1 MVTMLL
7 VPILMIQNL
16 LQKIYSIQTQT
27 TLNRLLYPKTNHQ
40 LLVSCIRS
48 SFSTAT
54 NPSWKVPYG
63 ESTDAPDSEYYLH
76 IDPSVKKNGA
86 PNFKLSNCQGK
97 KKALLIGIN
106 YFGTEHELNG
116 CINDV
121 ENIESFLIS
130 NYEFKREDMVIL
142 TDDHPH
148 DSKYYPTRA
157 NILASMH
164 WLVED
169 AQPNDS

>member
-48 SFSTAT
+48 SFSTVI

-76 IDPSVKKNGA
+76 IDPSVKKMVL
-86 PNFKLSNCQGK
+86 PTL
-97 KKALLIGIN
+97 N
-106 YFGTEHELNG
+106 YPIVKDER
-116 CINDV
+116 
-121 ENIESFLIS
+121 
-130 NYEFKREDMVIL
+130 KR
-142 TDDHPH
+142 
-148 DSKYYPTRA
+148 Y
-157 NILASMH
+157 
-164 WLVED
+164 
-169 AQPNDS
+169 